1 MRSYKEIYKKYHS
14 SPNKI
19 KERSNR
25 NKARRVLM
33 KKGLIKK
40 GDGKEADHIDGNPRN
55 NSPSNIRAISR
66 YKNRAKK

>member
-1 MRSYKEIYKKYHS
+1 
-14 SPNKI
+14 
-19 KERSNR
+19 
-25 NKARRVLM
+25 M

-40 GDGKEADHIDGNPRN
+40 GDGKEADHIDCNPRN